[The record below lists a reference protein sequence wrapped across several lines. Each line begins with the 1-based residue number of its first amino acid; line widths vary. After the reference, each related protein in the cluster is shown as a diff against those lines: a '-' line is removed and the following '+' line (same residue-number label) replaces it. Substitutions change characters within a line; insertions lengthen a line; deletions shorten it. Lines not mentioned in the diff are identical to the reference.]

1 MKLPVMPPV
10 SPMLS
15 KSVPSIP
22 PDASYEPKW
31 DGFRSI
37 CFRDG
42 DEVELGS
49 RNERPMTR
57 YFPELVAAAT
67 AELPDRCV
75 VDGEI
80 IIAADGG
87 LDFEALQ
94 LRLHPAASRVRMLAE
109 QTPASFIAF
118 DLLALGDEDYTQR
131 PFSERRAALVD
142 ALAGSSRT
150 IHLTPATTDLPTAQ
164 RWFDEFEGAG

>member
-1 MKLPVMPPV
+1 MGPVKLSVMPPV

-15 KSVPSIP
+15 KSVASIP

-37 CFRDG
+37 CFRDA
-42 DEVELGS
+42 DQVELGS

-75 VDGEI
+75 IDGEI
-80 IIAADGG
+80 IIATENG
-87 LDFEALQ
+87 LDFEALPQ
-94 LRLHPAASRVRMLAE
+94 RIHPADSRVRMLAE

-118 DLLALGDEDYTQR
+118 DLLAVGDDDYTKP

-142 ALAGSSRT
+142 ALAASGPS
-150 IHLTPATTDLPTAQ
+150 IHVTPRPYYPFISPLRIAN
-164 RWFDEFEGAG
+164 R